1 MKANKFFIGM
11 ASLVAA
17 MTFTACS
24 QDEAELQ
31 QSSYNK
37 GNVISLAYQLAQT
50 RAASDPQTS
59 ALSTSNKVGVFV
71 TSGSTTITNGNN
83 NEHSVGAAGV
93 LTTSNTMNY
102 PTEDGAKVN
111 IYAYAPYASGMAL
124 SSDNNFSVSTDQ
136 SAESGYLASDLI
148 YAKATPTDQKTVNL
162 AFAHKLSRIVLTLQT
177 DEGTSLTDAT
187 IKIVGTKPSTV
198 FTLTDG
204 SIGTA
209 TGTAADITI
218 GSGISVGASSSTTL
232 YGVIVPQTI
241 SANTTLIEVTAGGK
255 AWRYHF
261 SSDAVFV
268 GGKSHSASIT
278 VSSNSFTSTIGGNA
292 TEPAN

>member
-1 MKANKFFIGM
+1 MTRNSIFIGIPTLM
-11 ASLVAA
+11 ACVTLLSGCTAEEMDVQNTKRSTEIRMTASMQQTTRSASNLQDTQVSTAVAVGVYGVAGGNTIANGDNAAYNVDDNHQLSAESA
-17 MTFTACS
+17 MTW
-24 QDEAELQ
+24 
-31 QSSYNK
+31 
-37 GNVISLAYQLAQT
+37 
-50 RAASDPQTS
+50 PQ
-59 ALSTSNKVGVFV
+59 
-71 TSGSTTITNGNN
+71 SGSVT
-83 NEHSVGAAGV
+83 
-93 LTTSNTMNY
+93 
-102 PTEDGAKVN
+102 
-111 IYAYAPYASGMAL
+111 IYAYAPRQESWSYSLDAKTFTVAADQ
-124 SSDNNFSVSTDQ
+124 SSD
-136 SAESGYLASDLI
+136 AGYLASDLI
-148 YAKATPTDQKTVNL
+148 YAKVTPTDQNTVNL

-187 IKIVGTKPSTV
+187 VKIVGTKPSTV

-218 GSGISVGASSSTTL
+218 GSGVSVGANSSMTL
-232 YGVIVPQTI
+232 YGVLVPQTI
-241 SANTTLIEVTAGGK
+241 SANTTMIEMTAGGK

>member
-1 MKANKFFIGM
+1 MTRNSIFIGIPTLM
-11 ASLVAA
+11 ACVMLLSGCTAEEMDVQNTKRSTEIKMTASMQQTTRSASSQQDTQVSTAVAVGVYGVAGGNTIANGDNAAYSVDNNHQLSTESA
-17 MTFTACS
+17 MTWP
-24 QDEAELQ
+24 E
-31 QSSYNK
+31 
-37 GNVISLAYQLAQT
+37 
-50 RAASDPQTS
+50 
-59 ALSTSNKVGVFV
+59 
-71 TSGSTTITNGNN
+71 SGSVT
-83 NEHSVGAAGV
+83 
-93 LTTSNTMNY
+93 
-102 PTEDGAKVN
+102 
-111 IYAYAPYASGMAL
+111 IYAYAPRQESWNYSLATKTFTVAADQ
-124 SSDNNFSVSTDQ
+124 SSD
-136 SAESGYLASDLI
+136 AGYLASDLI
-148 YAKATPTDQKTVNL
+148 YAKVTPTDQNTVNL

-177 DEGTSLTDAT
+177 DEGISLTDAT
-187 IKIVGTKPSTV
+187 VKIVGTKPSTV

-278 VSSNSFTSTIGGNA
+278 VSSNSFTSTIGR
-292 TEPAN
+292 

>member
-1 MKANKFFIGM
+1 MTRNSIFIGIPILM
-11 ASLVAA
+11 ACVMLLSGCTAEEMDVQNTKRSTEIRLTASMQQTTRSASSLQDTQVS
-17 MTFTACS
+17 TA
-24 QDEAELQ
+24 
-31 QSSYNK
+31 
-37 GNVISLAYQLAQT
+37 VT
-50 RAASDPQTS
+50 
-59 ALSTSNKVGVFV
+59 VGVYGMAGGNTIANGDNAAYSV
-71 TSGSTTITNGNN
+71 DENHQLSAESAMVWPQSGSVT
-83 NEHSVGAAGV
+83 
-93 LTTSNTMNY
+93 
-102 PTEDGAKVN
+102 
-111 IYAYAPYASGMAL
+111 IYAYAPHQESWSYSLATKTFTVAADQ
-124 SSDNNFSVSTDQ
+124 SSD
-136 SAESGYLASDLI
+136 AGYLASDLI
-148 YAKATPTDQKTVNL
+148 YAKATPTDQNTVNL

>member
-1 MKANKFFIGM
+1 MKRNSIFIGLPTLM
-11 ASLVAA
+11 ACVMLLSGCTAEEMDVQNTQRSTEIRLTASMQQTTRSASSLQDTQVS
-17 MTFTACS
+17 TA
-24 QDEAELQ
+24 
-31 QSSYNK
+31 
-37 GNVISLAYQLAQT
+37 VT
-50 RAASDPQTS
+50 
-59 ALSTSNKVGVFV
+59 VGVYGV
-71 TSGSTTITNGNN
+71 AGGNTIANGDNATYSVDENHQLSAESAMVWPQSGSVT
-83 NEHSVGAAGV
+83 
-93 LTTSNTMNY
+93 
-102 PTEDGAKVN
+102 
-111 IYAYAPYASGMAL
+111 IYAYAPHQESWSYSLATKTFTVAADQ
-124 SSDNNFSVSTDQ
+124 SSD
-136 SAESGYLASDLI
+136 AGYLASDLI
-148 YAKATPTDQKTVNL
+148 YAKVTPTDQNTVNL

-187 IKIVGTKPSTV
+187 VKIVGTKPSTV

-232 YGVIVPQTI
+232 YGVLVPQTI
-241 SANTTLIEVTAGGK
+241 SANTTMIEVTAGGK
-255 AWRYHF
+255 VWRYHF

>member
-1 MKANKFFIGM
+1 MTRNSIFIGIPILM
-11 ASLVAA
+11 VCVMLLSGCTAEEMDVQNTQRSTEIRLTASMQQTTRSASSQQDTQVSTAVTVGVYGVAGGNTIANGDNATYSVDNNQLSTESA
-17 MTFTACS
+17 MTWP
-24 QDEAELQ
+24 E
-31 QSSYNK
+31 
-37 GNVISLAYQLAQT
+37 
-50 RAASDPQTS
+50 
-59 ALSTSNKVGVFV
+59 
-71 TSGSTTITNGNN
+71 SGSVT
-83 NEHSVGAAGV
+83 
-93 LTTSNTMNY
+93 
-102 PTEDGAKVN
+102 
-111 IYAYAPYASGMAL
+111 IYAYAPRQESWNYSLATKTFTVAADQ
-124 SSDNNFSVSTDQ
+124 SSD
-136 SAESGYLASDLI
+136 AGYLASDLI
-148 YAKATPTDQKTVNL
+148 YAKVTPTDQNTVNL

-209 TGTAADITI
+209 TATAADITI